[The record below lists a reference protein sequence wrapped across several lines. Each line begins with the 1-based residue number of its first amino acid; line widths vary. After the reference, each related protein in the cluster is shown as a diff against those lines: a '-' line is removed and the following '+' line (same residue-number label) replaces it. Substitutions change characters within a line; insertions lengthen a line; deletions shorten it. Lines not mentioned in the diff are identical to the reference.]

1 MEFNNRLYELRKKRG
16 LSQEDAAN
24 KLNVTRQTFS
34 KWENG
39 DSTPDMEKLMAI
51 SDLFDISMD
60 ELILGKEQSIKEE
73 VVDSNHFL
81 QIFEEK
87 ICTPENKKVAKK
99 GLKIIG
105 IIAGVVLAIDLISAV
120 VVFLLYG
127 IPN

>member
-60 ELILGKEQSIKEE
+60 ELVLGKEQSIKEE

-81 QIFEEK
+81 QICEEK

>member
-73 VVDSNHFL
+73 VVDSNQFL
-81 QIFEEK
+81 RIYEEK

-120 VVFLLYG
+120 VAFLIYG